1 MSEKMISSD
10 NLSKDLLKNIF
21 DDAYLDAGFDE
32 KDGDLYVK
40 ETWKTWFFL
49 DEKKRYFSMSLYFII
64 NEDSSMADRLEY
76 ASNVTREFILIKAN
90 VEKTVIAFK
99 TYVWLEG
106 GMTYKNII
114 KTYKAFLWVTEAAL
128 DDDKKNV
135 LS

>member
-1 MSEKMISSD
+1 MAEKIISTD
-10 NLSKDLLKNIF
+10 NLSKELLKEIF

-32 KDGDLYVK
+32 KDGDLFVK
-40 ETWKTWFFL
+40 ETWKTWIYL
-49 DEKKRYFSMSLYFII
+49 DEKKRYISLSLYFII

-76 ASNVTREFILIKAN
+76 AGNVSREFILIKAN
-90 VEKTVIAFK
+90 LEKTVIAFK
-99 TYVWLEG
+99 TYIWLEG
-106 GMTYKNII
+106 GMTFKNII